1 MQNHD
6 ALSQDALIN
15 AVHALVRHLQGES
28 PAADPAGG
36 ESAAIQEN
44 VRILARWL
52 DEPNYMRDYR
62 ARRPARNTYAAEC
75 YREWAQLDADDRE
88 AALEVRAI
96 DDAFEVY
103 SGPLGWEEFRSK
115 WYADRADPDPDPEPE
130 TAERLLAEGGHDGRW
145 SDECPF

>member
-15 AVHALVRHLQGES
+15 AVHALVRHLQGEG
-28 PAADPAGG
+28 PDADPVGGG
-36 ESAAIQEN
+36 ESAAVQEN

-52 DEPNYMRDYR
+52 DEPNYMRDYL
-62 ARRPARNTYAAEC
+62 ARRPARNNYAAEL
-75 YREWAQLDADDRE
+75 YREWAQLDADDRD

-103 SGPLGWEEFRSK
+103 SGPLGWEEFVSK
-115 WYADRADPDPDPEPE
+115 WYAAHADPDPEPAASPPAGSGE
-130 TAERLLAEGGHDGRW
+130 QADPW
-145 SDECPF
+145 SEDCPF